1 MTDLEYHAEELKG
14 KPAVFKVKINE
25 IKFKELPE
33 LNDEFAAEVSEFE
46 TLDAYKE
53 DLMKKM
59 LDTKQKQAETENENR
74 VVDKVVENATME
86 IPDAMVDTQ
95 VRNMINDYG
104 RRMQSQGVSLDDYM
118 KYTGMTMETLGEQ
131 MKPQAIRR
139 IRTRLVLEAVAKAE
153 NIEISDEAVDAEIEG
168 MAAAYKMEAAKL
180 KEYMGE
186 AEIAQMKE
194 DMAVQRAVDFLVKE
208 AKLV

>member
-1 MTDLEYHAEELKG
+1 
-14 KPAVFKVKINE
+14 
-25 IKFKELPE
+25 
-33 LNDEFAAEVSEFE
+33 
-46 TLDAYKE
+46 
-53 DLMKKM
+53 MKKM